1 MPGYRLLHG
10 TFESADGPYTY
21 GTYLWARFGNL
32 DKWERKLIEG
42 PYIHHMAEIEG
53 DYTAELKEFCKYI
66 RYADLLT
73 LDFDR
78 AKNPASVCMCHVR
91 RAEKNVVD
99 FLEYHQ
105 TTCEGLFPFDDDVVI
120 FVGAPGKGELSV
132 ENLEAF
138 YVPKG
143 TFVVIDPLI
152 VHGDQYPV
160 HREEAHIICLL
171 PGRTFR
177 NDTVSRALRDEADMA
192 ELILE

>member
-1 MPGYRLLHG
+1 MKKIVVKPLSEEAFRKYGSFQDMTDNRQMAARTITGDG
-10 TFESADGPYTY
+10 TGEKGF
-21 GTYLWARFGNL
+21 
-32 DKWERKLIEG
+32 
-42 PYIHHMAEIEG
+42 
-53 DYTAELKEFCKYI
+53 
-66 RYADLLT
+66 YADLLT

-91 RAEKNVVD
+91 KAEKNVVD

-120 FVGAPGKGELSV
+120 FVGAPKGGDLSV

-143 TFVVIDPLI
+143 TFVVINPLI
-152 VHGDQYPV
+152 IHGDQYPV
-160 HREEAHIICLL
+160 HRDEAHVLCLL

-177 NDTVSRALRDEADMA
+177 NDTVSRSIRDEAEMA
-192 ELILE
+192 ELILP